1 MSRVA
6 APIAPSERIALI
18 DVIRGL
24 ALFGIFAVNLEF
36 MSQPILVGW
45 QESEGVLNAAARF
58 LGIGLLQAKSYLLF
72 SFLFGYG
79 LGLQLERAPDDP
91 ERSRRYRRRMLALFG
106 LGLVHALILFPGD
119 ILMGY
124 AVIGTVLYLVR
135 NRSVDGLRILA
146 LTAAFLGGLLI
157 ASVAFAGAISGD
169 VADSAAGEAALRAY
183 REGPFSALV
192 EQRLSDI
199 AFAQLT
205 ILLAQ
210 GPFAFALMVLGLLGA
225 RGRLL
230 SDPAAHRARL
240 RRWRTLYLLPGLAG
254 SLAAAALI
262 VFGDSAQTESLGLLL
277 LMVSAPF
284 ASLGYLALFATLF
297 DGRRLP
303 RLAAGAASIGRMS
316 LTVYLGQSLVAT
328 VLFLGLGLYGRLDAA
343 PALLLAVAVWLGSI
357 VLARWWW
364 RRFRIGPME
373 WILRSVTYDRRVPA
387 RIQADRG
394 PGDRMD

>member
-6 APIAPSERIALI
+6 APIAPSERIALL

-45 QESEGVLNAAARF
+45 QEGEGALNAAARF
-58 LGIGLLQAKSYLLF
+58 LGIGLFQAKSYLLF

-79 LGLQLERAPDDP
+79 LGLQLGRTPDDP
-91 ERSRRYRRRMLALFG
+91 DGGRRYRRRMLALFG
-106 LGLVHALILFPGD
+106 IGLVHALLLFPGD

-135 NRSVDGLRILA
+135 NQSVDGLRILA

-157 ASVAFAGAISGD
+157 ASVAFAGAVAGD
-169 VADSAAGEAALRAY
+169 IADPAAAEAALRAY
-183 REGPFSALV
+183 REGPLSALV
-192 EQRLSDI
+192 DQRLTDVG
-199 AFAQLT
+199 FAQAT

-225 RGRLL
+225 RGGLL
-230 SDPAAHRARL
+230 SAPATHRIRL
-240 RRWRTLYLLPGLAG
+240 HRWRTLYLVPGLAV
-254 SLAAAALI
+254 SLVAAGLM
-262 VFGDSAQTESLGLLL
+262 VFGDSARLEALGLLL
-277 LMVSAPF
+277 QMVSAPF
-284 ASLGYLALFATLF
+284 VSLGYLGLFAVLF
-297 DGRRLP
+297 DGGRLH
-303 RLAAGAASIGRMS
+303 RLAAGAAAIGRMS

-343 PALLLAVAVWLGSI
+343 PALVLALVVWLGSI

-364 RRFRIGPME
+364 RSFRIGPME
-373 WILRSVTYDRRVPA
+373 WVLRSITYAQRVPA
-387 RIQADRG
+387 RIEPDRG